1 MDKKQIE
8 KQILELSTIRDNVQE
23 NINACEGEL
32 EEATSCI
39 DNAMN
44 ELCIAIDSL
53 YDLTEY
59 IGKLEEK
66 LKDE

>member
-1 MDKKQIE
+1 MNKKQTE
-8 KQILELSTIRDNVQE
+8 EQIFELSKIKDNVQA
-23 NINACEGEL
+23 NIDACEGQL
-32 EEATSCI
+32 EEATSYI
-39 DNAMN
+39 DDAMS
-44 ELCIAIDSL
+44 ELGIAIDSL

>member
-8 KQILELSTIRDNVQE
+8 KQILELSTIRDNVQA
-23 NINACEGEL
+23 NIDACEGEL

-39 DNAMN
+39 DNAIS
-44 ELCIAIDSL
+44 ELSIAVDSL

>member
-8 KQILELSTIRDNVQE
+8 KQILELSTIRDNVQA
-23 NINACEGEL
+23 NIDACEWEL
-32 EEATSCI
+32 DEATSYI
-39 DNAMN
+39 DNAIN
-44 ELCIAIDSL
+44 ELCIAKDSL

>member
-23 NINACEGEL
+23 NIYACEGEL

-39 DNAMN
+39 DNAMS
-44 ELCIAIDSL
+44 ELGVAIDSL
-53 YDLTEY
+53 YDSTEY